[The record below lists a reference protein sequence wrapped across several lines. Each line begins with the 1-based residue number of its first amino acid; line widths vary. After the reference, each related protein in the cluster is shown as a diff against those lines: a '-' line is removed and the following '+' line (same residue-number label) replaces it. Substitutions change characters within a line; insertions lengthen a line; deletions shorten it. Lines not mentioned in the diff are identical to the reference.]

1 MNRTLISLAIL
12 KINWEN
18 ARADYIDNFI
28 PFLGYLLL
36 KKGYDHLEPDDLKN
50 LKIDFKDEYG
60 LLIPNYALLTI
71 CNRACKKRPKILNR
85 DSGIL
90 YVDKNEV
97 AKYDNSIKQ
106 KEVADKFEAIIKRI
120 KVFAYEQFN
129 MTVME
134 DEISDAIIQFLKH
147 HDLDILFAAHD
158 LTVLP
163 KVNSSAKYKY
173 IISSYAIYAK
183 EYEKENFN
191 ALADL
196 AIGNALACAILYSDI
211 TYTGRLKNLN
221 LYLDTPLILTMIG
234 LSGKFKEDAFEELLN
249 MLKADEAN
257 LKILET
263 TRGEVDTILSN
274 ALAVLEKGEDNIN
287 IEKAPIAVR
296 HCLDNGITASDL
308 EMKIAGLEETLKDHG
323 IGKSKV
329 PDFMKSKDFQIDEE
343 ILKQT
348 IIDTYKTHSPD
359 FVLTQSKDRTIDRD
373 VKVLAG
379 IYRFRRGF
387 KPRSIRE
394 SKDLFVTSNTSLAY
408 ASRLYEQK
416 QDKDPKVI
424 PSCLT
429 DVFIGTVLWLQ
440 TPQKVIELNEKKFI
454 ADCYAAKQPSEALI
468 RTYMTEVDKLRQ
480 NKRINQEEYYLLRSH
495 QTAIKLL
502 EEKTMG
508 DPDAITGEAI
518 GDIIARI
525 KADIKGQAGLDLEK
539 EKMDHQR
546 TKGELD
552 NQIDKYNSL
561 ENKVAAKAECIA
573 KWIGNSLWGLL
584 FLFLLWMCH
593 IMLVPGKYVASGVFG
608 LLAILQ
614 AFLTAL
620 NMWSGFNFW
629 EPREKLIKAIKNRI
643 ISFWI

>member
-18 ARADYIDNFI
+18 ARVDYIDNFI
-28 PFLGYLLL
+28 PFLGYLLH

-50 LKIDFKDEYG
+50 LKNDFKDEYG

-71 CNRACKKRPKILNR
+71 CNRASKQRQKLLNR
-85 DSGIL
+85 DSGIF
-90 YVDKNEV
+90 YVDKNEA
-97 AKYDNSIKQ
+97 AKYDNSSKQ
-106 KEVADKFEAIIKRI
+106 KEVEEKFEAIIKRI
-120 KVFAYEQFN
+120 KDFAYEQFN
-129 MTVME
+129 MTVKE
-134 DEISDAIIQFLKH
+134 DEISEAIIQFLKH

-163 KVNSSAKYKY
+163 KVNSNAKNKY

-183 EYEKENFN
+183 EYEKENFD

-196 AIGNALACAILYSDI
+196 AIGNALACAILYSDT

-234 LSGKFKEDAFEELLN
+234 LSGTFKEDAFEELLN

-263 TRGEVDTILSN
+263 TRGEVDNILSN
-274 ALAVLEKGEDNIN
+274 ALAILEKGEDDIN
-287 IEKAPIAVR
+287 IEKAPIAVK
-296 HCLDNGITASDL
+296 HCLDNGISASDL
-308 EMKIAGLEETLKDHG
+308 EMKIAGLDETLKNHG

-329 PDFMKSKDFQIDEE
+329 PDHMESKDFQIDEK

-348 IIDTYKTHSPD
+348 IIDTYTTHTPD

-373 VKVLAG
+373 VKVLSG

-387 KPRSIRE
+387 KPRTIRE

-440 TPQKVIELNEKKFI
+440 SPQKVIELNEKKFI

-468 RTYMTEVDKLRQ
+468 RTYMAEVEKLKQ
-480 NKRINQEEYYLLRSH
+480 NKRINLEEYYLLRSH
-495 QTAIKLL
+495 QTAFKLL

-508 DPDAITGEAI
+508 DPEAITGETI

-525 KADIKGQAGLDLEK
+525 KANIKGQAGMDLEK
-539 EKMDHQR
+539 EKMEHQR

-552 NQIDKYNSL
+552 SQINKYNSL

-573 KWIGNSLWGLL
+573 KWIGNILWGLL
-584 FLFLLWMCH
+584 FLFLLCMC
-593 IMLVPGKYVASGVFG
+593 IFTLMPGKYVASGLFG
-608 LLAILQ
+608 LLAIVQ

-629 EPREKLIKAIKNRI
+629 KPRERLIEVIKKRI